1 VSPKVADPAMRTALI
16 ENAARLVAEEGHD
29 ALTIRRLAGEVGA
42 STMVVYTH
50 FGGMEELRAELRR
63 EAFTRLGEHLGGVDE
78 TDDPVADLIV
88 MGWAYHANAMTNPHL
103 YRIMFMD
110 RPIHCADGESRIDA
124 STFAMLLNGVARC
137 IDAGRFRP
145 AEPLDLAQQIWA
157 LSHGVASLVLAG
169 IFSDEAAMACLNG
182 SATNLLIGFGDEPE
196 RLLASAERVLPRMPG
211 GDLGLGR
218 GLGPDLG

>member
-29 ALTIRRLAGEVGA
+29 ALTLRRLAGEVGA

-50 FGGMEELRAELRR
+50 FGGMDDLRAELRR
-63 EAFTRLGEHLGGVDE
+63 EAFDRLGQHLGGVDE

-88 MGWAYHANAMTNPHL
+88 MGWAYHTNAMTNPHL

-110 RPIHCADGESRIDA
+110 RPIDCDEGESRIDA
-124 STFAMLLNGVARC
+124 STFAMLLSGVARC

-145 AEPLDLAQQIWA
+145 AGPLDLAQQIWA
-157 LSHGVASLVLAG
+157 MSHGVASLVLAG
-169 IFSDEAAMACLNG
+169 IFTDDAAMVCLNG
-182 SATNLLIGFGDEPE
+182 SAASLLLGFGDEPE
-196 RLLASAERVLPRMPG
+196 RLQASAVRALPRMPG
-211 GDLGLGR
+211 VEVALEVG
-218 GLGPDLG
+218 